1 MNAKQKPVFDKK
13 KVVTRFDKKNNDML
27 EKEHR

>member
-13 KVVTRFDKKNNDML
+13 KVVIRFDKKNNNML